1 MAIKNIQT
9 LQSNHNIFE
18 QDAKEQYIQALAN
31 AGQRIGVKGD
41 SITLDQ
47 FNFLDILKENPNFSL
62 SKDKENYL
70 GKMVY
75 SLDSNGVPQC
85 NFSILSK
92 DNFVSAKFDNVI
104 NKYTVNYKDIFNVC
118 NTDTL
123 SFDIQLNNYAFVK
136 ENSMFKLDKN
146 YFTNILFAKIIGSD
160 DFSIS
165 DDVAK
170 FNLEM
175 HYDQYNTE
183 TNKLTSAIR
192 IFHLNDYVNPEFAM
206 LRYKLV
212 ENNIYELEAW
222 HLVISKKNPL
232 DIQTFENY

>member
-75 SLDSNGVPQC
+75 SLDSNGVPQG
-85 NFSILSK
+85 NFSVLSK
-92 DNFVSAKFDNVI
+92 DNFMFWLYLCCLIIPPTAMSE
-104 NKYTVNYKDIFNVC
+104 
-118 NTDTL
+118 
-123 SFDIQLNNYAFVK
+123 FV
-136 ENSMFKLDKN
+136 E
-146 YFTNILFAKIIGSD
+146 IA
-160 DFSIS
+160 
-165 DDVAK
+165 
-170 FNLEM
+170 
-175 HYDQYNTE
+175 
-183 TNKLTSAIR
+183 
-192 IFHLNDYVNPEFAM
+192 
-206 LRYKLV
+206 
-212 ENNIYELEAW
+212 
-222 HLVISKKNPL
+222 PL
-232 DIQTFENY
+232 